1 MKKYISLTLSALI
14 LLPCIAGC
22 GDKDNE
28 SQSRKETSTE
38 ALATTKAVEETTVDW
53 QSLKD
58 EYNKDIEKQ
67 EQSEKKS
74 QEETASGIIKH
85 TNRPY
90 EGIYIEDYITVTFS
104 GYEHDSEC
112 ELSVNWDA
120 IADELGNGITPEMLE
135 TMYDVRLYNDHD
147 LANGDEIN
155 ISMDNKTLQ
164 EAFKQKFSSEIEY
177 VDDNVFYYEKT
188 PVIVSGLMT
197 KVFVQDATEVDMTVL
212 TKYFDNYMVKLKDD
226 TQDYDDKLPRTVK
239 DQLNNKEYKETD
251 IDQVIGRDKIMSDDT
266 DYCRIN
272 DYSLEGTYLAT
283 RTMSSY
289 NDSNAADLP
298 ENMVFN
304 IYKLSMERYSS
315 EEKFDIY
322 YLTGMSDLL
331 FEENK
336 MIITDEM
343 VEADFKATFDE
354 LMPNSQYF
362 NVAKVG

>member
-38 ALATTKAVEETTVDW
+38 ALVTTKAVEETTVDW

-135 TMYDVRLYNDHD
+135 TIYDVRLYNDHD

-197 KVFVQDATEVDMTVL
+197 KVFVQDATEVDMAVL

-226 TQDYDDKLPRTVK
+226 TQDYDDKFPNDYDFEYVDTV
-239 DQLNNKEYKETD
+239 L
-251 IDQVIGRDKIMSDDT
+251 GRESSIMDNT
-266 DYCRIN
+266 QYCKIN
-272 DYSLEGTYLAT
+272 DYKIDSTYLAT
-283 RTMSSY
+283 RTISSY
-289 NDSNAADLP
+289 SDSNAYDLP
-298 ENMVFN
+298 ENMVYN
-304 IYKLSMERYSS
+304 IYKLTVERYESG
-315 EEKFDIY
+315 EIFEMY
-322 YLTGMSDLL
+322 YRTEIGNLL
-331 FEENK
+331 FEDNK
-336 MIITDEM
+336 MIISDDT
-343 VEADFKATFDE
+343 VKVQFAGTVDE
-354 LMPNSQYF
+354 LMPDSKYF
-362 NVAKVG
+362 NVVKVE